1 MTAGLLYAATAACLV
16 GAVFCF
22 RQAYR
27 AVAEPMTAGW
37 IHVGAVEDDQRQ
49 EAGA

>member
-1 MTAGLLYAATAACLV
+1 MTTTLLYAATALSLF
-16 GAVFCF
+16 GATYCF

-27 AVAEPMTAGW
+27 QAREPMTTGW
-37 IHVGAVEDDQRQ
+37 IHVSAVEDDQRQ